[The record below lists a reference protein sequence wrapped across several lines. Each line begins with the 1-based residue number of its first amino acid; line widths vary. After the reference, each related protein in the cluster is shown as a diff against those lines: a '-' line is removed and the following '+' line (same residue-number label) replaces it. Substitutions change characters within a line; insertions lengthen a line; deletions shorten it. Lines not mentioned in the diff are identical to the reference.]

1 MCKYC
6 EGLKINPDSFNGEQ
20 EALYEDPEVILQVAQ
35 DSPIGRRHGSSTLD
49 ILVGSKV
56 RYVQIFYCPMCGRK
70 LNTIASEESHKEK
83 KIPWKTTDEWKQ
95 EFGGRPLDT
104 IKHFVDRLAGISE
117 EDRDEIKRSMGYLK
131 DGRIKFVKDMYD
143 SGRLSELDEKL
154 KEKEGKI

>member
-35 DSPIGRRHGSSTLD
+35 DTPIGRRVGSSSLD

-56 RYVQIFYCPMCGRK
+56 RHVQIFYCPMCGRK
-70 LNTIASEESHKEK
+70 LNTIASEEIHEEK
-83 KIPWKTTDEWKQ
+83 KILWKTTDEWKQ
-95 EFGGRPLDT
+95 EFGGPLQA
-104 IKHFVDRLAGISE
+104 IKYFMDRLGELSE
-117 EDRDEIKRSMGYLK
+117 EDQNRIKKSMGCLEG
-131 DGRIKFVKDMYD
+131 GRLKFVKDIYD
-143 SGRLSELDEKL
+143 AGRLSELDEKL